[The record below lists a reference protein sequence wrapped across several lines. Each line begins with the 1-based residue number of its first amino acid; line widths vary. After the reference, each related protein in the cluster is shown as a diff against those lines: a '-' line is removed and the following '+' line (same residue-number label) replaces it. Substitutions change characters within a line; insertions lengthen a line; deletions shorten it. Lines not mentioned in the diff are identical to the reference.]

1 MTRTRLTLALAA
13 SLIASIVEAQGTG
26 PAATVTVLPA
36 EPTKW
41 DAAIYATWLGE
52 RRLGSSF
59 DSDRW
64 YGVASG
70 GAQVGYHW
78 TSHLKVEL
86 DVATSSQGE
95 SYSFE
100 VIPVP
105 GSPTPLYLQ
114 RSHDFRATTASAGL
128 EYQFFE
134 NAWFH
139 PLVGAGLELLRER
152 ERIETTSP
160 AFSPRDPRATAISPQ
175 PETLVRYA
183 ARPFVGGGF
192 KAYVSD
198 HAFIRTDLRVPW
210 SSDGVAGLAWRSG
223 VGVDF

>member
-1 MTRTRLTLALAA
+1 MTRTRLALALAA
-13 SLIASIVEAQGTG
+13 SLITPIAEAQVNG
-26 PAATVTVLPA
+26 PAAAVTVLPA
-36 EPTKW
+36 QPAKW

-52 RRLGSSF
+52 RRLDSSF

-70 GAQVGYHW
+70 GAQIGYHW

-86 DVATSSQGE
+86 DAATSSQGE

-152 ERIETTSP
+152 EHIETTFP
-160 AFSPRDPRATAISPQ
+160 AFSTRDPRATAMSPQ
-175 PETLVRYA
+175 P
-183 ARPFVGGGF
+183 
-192 KAYVSD
+192 
-198 HAFIRTDLRVPW
+198 
-210 SSDGVAGLAWRSG
+210 
-223 VGVDF
+223 

>member
-1 MTRTRLTLALAA
+1 MTRTRLALALAG
-13 SLIASIVEAQGTG
+13 SLIASVVEAQDTG
-26 PAATVTVLPA
+26 AAAAVTIRPA

-52 RRLGSSF
+52 RWPDSSF
-59 DSDRW
+59 DSNRW

-70 GAQVGYHW
+70 GAQVGYHL

-86 DVATSSQGE
+86 DVATSSQGQI
-95 SYSFE
+95 YSFE

-105 GSPTPLYLQ
+105 GSLTPLYLQ
-114 RSHDFRATTASAGL
+114 RKHDFRVTTASAGL

-139 PLVGAGLELLRER
+139 PLVGTGLEFLRER
-152 ERIETTSP
+152 QHIETAFQT
-160 AFSPRDPRATAISPQ
+160 FSPRDPRATAMPPQ

-183 ARPFVGGGF
+183 ARPFIAGGF

-198 HAFIRTDLRVPW
+198 HAFIRSDLRVPW
-210 SSDGVAGLAWRSG
+210 SPDGVAGLAWRSG

>member
-1 MTRTRLTLALAA
+1 MTRTGLALALAA
-13 SLIASIVEAQGTG
+13 SLIASIVEAQDTG

-41 DAAIYATWLGE
+41 DAAMNATWLAGAVSVLRSIRIAVPSGV
-52 RRLGSSF
+52 RRC
-59 DSDRW
+59 
-64 YGVASG
+64 ASRLPLDLPPQ
-70 GAQVGYHW
+70 A
-78 TSHLKVEL
+78 EL

-95 SYSFE
+95 SYSLE

-105 GSPTPLYLQ
+105 GFPTPLYPQ

-139 PLVGAGLELLRER
+139 PLVGAGLEFLREH
-152 ERIETTSP
+152 EHIETTFP
-160 AFSPRDPRATAISPQ
+160 TFSPRDPRATAMSPQ

-183 ARPFVGGGF
+183 ARPFVAGGF
-192 KAYVSD
+192 KAYVSER
-198 HAFIRTDLRVPW
+198 AFIRTDLRMSW
-210 SSDGVAGLAWRSG
+210 SSGGVAGLAWRSG